1 MLARKNERH
10 CERLRGRRR
19 KLERHIAQETSW
31 QEERRRAVYEQ
42 ALLPFRD
49 GFRLLKRAA
58 LPGAAGRVKR
68 ADVPGAAAH
77 AAWTLADASTRASGH
92 GSGEGSG

>member
-1 MLARKNERH
+1 MLATKNERH

-42 ALLPFRD
+42 ALLPLRD
-49 GFRLLKRAA
+49 
-58 LPGAAGRVKR
+58 
-68 ADVPGAAAH
+68 
-77 AAWTLADASTRASGH
+77 SSG
-92 GSGEGSG
+92 S